1 MSYLGGS
8 NSETQNMFRVDR
20 EEKHGV
26 DLGNLGMPLISLN
39 HHLKS
44 ARHFQFDVK
53 SSYTQVSKGLAQSDA

>member
-1 MSYLGGS
+1 
-8 NSETQNMFRVDR
+8 MFRVDR